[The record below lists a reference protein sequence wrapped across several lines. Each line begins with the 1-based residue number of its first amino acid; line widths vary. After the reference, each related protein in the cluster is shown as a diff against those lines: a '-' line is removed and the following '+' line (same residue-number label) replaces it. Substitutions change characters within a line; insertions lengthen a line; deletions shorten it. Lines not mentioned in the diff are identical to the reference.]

1 MKTMI
6 TLAAAAL
13 FAVSTTATAGDGVKV
28 NTDKSKIFWTG
39 KKVTG
44 EHTGTLMLKGGEVEL
59 ADGKPVRV
67 DLDIDMTTI
76 VVTDITDAGTNAKL
90 VGHLNSDD
98 FFSVEK
104 YPTGKF
110 VASSFTPIKGAKDRE
125 PNYTVKGK
133 LTLKGITQDIE
144 FPALIAVKGNSVVAN
159 GNLTFDRTKFEIK
172 YGSGNFFEGLGD
184 KAIYDEVS
192 LNFVLSAGK

>member
-13 FAVSTTATAGDGVKV
+13 FAVSTTATAGDGLKV
-28 NTDKSKIFWTG
+28 NADKSKIFWTG

-44 EHTGTLMLKGGEVEL
+44 EHTGTLLLKGGEIEVK
-59 ADGKPVRV
+59 DGKPVRV
-67 DLDIDMTTI
+67 DLDLDMTTI
-76 VVTDITDAGTNAKL
+76 VVTDITDEGTNAKL
-90 VGHLNSDD
+90 VGHLKSDD

-104 YPTGKF
+104 NPTGKF
-110 VASSFTPIKGAKDRE
+110 VATSFTEIKGAKDRE

-144 FPALIAVKGNSVVAN
+144 FPAMIAVKGNNVVAN
-159 GNLTFDRTKFEIK
+159 GNVTFDRTKFEIK
-172 YGSGNFFEGLGD
+172 YGSGNFFQGLGD
-184 KAIYDEVS
+184 KAINDEVR
-192 LNFVLSAGK
+192 LNFVFSAGK